1 MSEKE
6 KLVKAF
12 IEFRNGNNDAFA
24 EVYTL
29 TQKYSYYV
37 AKGICKNEALT
48 EDVVQDAYI
57 SIYEKANTV
66 KDPNSVKTWI
76 SMIVANTAKNAI
88 KRESKITPVS
98 GSYDSDD
105 EDVSESIFGNIEETD
120 TLLLPEG
127 AMENKE
133 TQRLIGEILDKLP
146 TMQKMVII
154 ECEYNELKTREV
166 AEVYGIPEGTV
177 KTLRSKAKKFI
188 KKEVENLYTQH
199 NTKLYSVPMVP
210 VLYMVIRSSIMEMPK
225 VAMPTA
231 ITGLIAGKDTIAKT
245 ATSVVKKTKALA
257 VKVGAGITS
266 VAVIGGGIALYNG
279 NGVKKTVQSFEK
291 ACNAHE
297 NEKLYDCFDDDIKE
311 FLETNNINL
320 AGNKDD
326 TNEYDAGFLDNV
338 SIKDIKITVK
348 DIEKEDDIA
357 YVLCSYSTETDTN
370 IAEGYLRLIKDGKWK
385 LDMSNQALVNI
396 ATRSTFGSY
405 YYIDYLKDEF
415 SITESERTS
424 EYDHSIYMQ

>member
-210 VLYMVIRSSIMEMPK
+210 SI
-225 VAMPTA
+225 
-231 ITGLIAGKDTIAKT
+231 
-245 ATSVVKKTKALA
+245 
-257 VKVGAGITS
+257 
-266 VAVIGGGIALYNG
+266 
-279 NGVKKTVQSFEK
+279 Q
-291 ACNAHE
+291 
-297 NEKLYDCFDDDIKE
+297 
-311 FLETNNINL
+311 
-320 AGNKDD
+320 
-326 TNEYDAGFLDNV
+326 
-338 SIKDIKITVK
+338 
-348 DIEKEDDIA
+348 
-357 YVLCSYSTETDTN
+357 
-370 IAEGYLRLIKDGKWK
+370 
-385 LDMSNQALVNI
+385 
-396 ATRSTFGSY
+396 
-405 YYIDYLKDEF
+405 
-415 SITESERTS
+415 
-424 EYDHSIYMQ
+424 